1 MISIKLLEIKDK
13 QIENTF
19 NKSYPKFVEALNKV
33 LGYNVEIITEQDNSY
48 GGYYITHIGLNSIN
62 EFNNSII
69 NEKSFLLEV
78 DDSFI
83 PKYLEQFQPSG
94 LISLRFFRRASTA
107 IVGKMEV
114 IESVKTLEDRG
125 NIIYEELGYDDYVPI
140 PYDDTYETVAKAILS
155 YLELYDKWLKNR

>member
-1 MISIKLLEIKDK
+1 MIKLKLLEIKDK

-33 LGYNVEIITEQDNSY
+33 LGYNVEIINEQDNSY
-48 GGYYITHIGLNSIN
+48 AGYYITHVGLNSIN

-94 LISLRFFRRASTA
+94 LISLRSFRRVSTA
-107 IVGKMEV
+107 IVGKTEV
-114 IESVKTLEDRG
+114 IEKVTTRDGSD
-125 NIIYEELGYDDYVPI
+125 IWYEELGYDQYVPI

-155 YLELYDKWLKNR
+155 YLELYDKWLKSK